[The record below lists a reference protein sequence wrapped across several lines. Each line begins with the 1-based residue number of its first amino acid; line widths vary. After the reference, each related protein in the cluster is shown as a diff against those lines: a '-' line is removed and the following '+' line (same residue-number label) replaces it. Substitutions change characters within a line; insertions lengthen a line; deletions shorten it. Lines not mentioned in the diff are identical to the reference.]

1 MSQIS
6 SFLNKHG
13 AFSSKKNRYL
23 YKYFRL
29 KKLYLIRERCKN
41 VIHQK
46 KEKNGERS
54 YQKT

>member
-6 SFLNKHG
+6 LFLNKHG
-13 AFSSKKNRYL
+13 AFSSKNRYL

-41 VIHQK
+41 VVHQK

>member
-1 MSQIS
+1 MSQILL
-6 SFLNKHG
+6 FLNKHG
-13 AFSSKKNRYL
+13 AFSSKNRYL

-29 KKLYLIRERCKN
+29 KKLYLIREICKN
-41 VIHQK
+41 VVHQK